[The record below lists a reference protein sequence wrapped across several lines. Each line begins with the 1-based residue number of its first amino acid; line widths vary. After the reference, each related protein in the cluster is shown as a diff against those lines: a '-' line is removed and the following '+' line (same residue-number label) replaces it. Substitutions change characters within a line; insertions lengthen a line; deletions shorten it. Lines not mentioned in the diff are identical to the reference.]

1 MIKRYS
7 LTPNREK
14 LADFFKVEL
23 DSFSGYRAIYNAI
36 PGNDY
41 PIIKNSQRN
50 VVSSSEW
57 GLKDS
62 ESTDSLIGGK
72 LVNARIKT
80 ISAKEPFASLLPKQR
95 CIILADGYYVTKPS
109 GEIFRIVLKT
119 REPFGIAGLWDD
131 WGGDDDNVMFK
142 SFAMITQPAH
152 EAFAKHNDRMPAI
165 VPKPLIDLWLSNKE
179 QNIDSTALLNGIKPL
194 DPGTFE
200 VYEVNSKHFDDNQ
213 DSIRCIEPMQE
224 DQSGSQGS
232 LF

>member
-14 LADFFKVEL
+14 LADFFNVEL
-23 DSFSGYRAIYNAI
+23 DSFSGYRAIYNAT
-36 PGNDY
+36 PGNNY
-41 PIIKNSQRN
+41 PIIKNSERN
-50 VVSSSEW
+50 IVSSSEW

-95 CIILADGYYVTKPS
+95 CIILADGYYVTKET
-109 GEIFRIVLKT
+109 GEVFRIVLKT

-131 WGGDDDNVMFK
+131 WGDDGNIMFK

-152 EAFAKHNDRMPAI
+152 EAFVQYNDRMPAI
-165 VPKPLIDLWLSNKE
+165 VPQPLMDLWLSSKDK
-179 QNIDSTALLNGIKPL
+179 NIDSSALLNGIKPMA
-194 DPGTFE
+194 PGAFE
-200 VYEVNSKHFDDNQ
+200 VYEVNAKHFEENEN
-213 DSIRCIEPMQE
+213 SIRCIEPMQE